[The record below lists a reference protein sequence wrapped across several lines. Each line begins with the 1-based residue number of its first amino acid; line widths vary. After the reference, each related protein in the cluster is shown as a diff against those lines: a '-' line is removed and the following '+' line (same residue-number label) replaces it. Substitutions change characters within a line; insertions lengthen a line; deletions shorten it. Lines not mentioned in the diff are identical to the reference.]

1 MDFSAKTGTPIYAT
15 GDGRISRADNR
26 AVGFGNH
33 VRIDHGFGY
42 VSIYAHMSKI
52 EVRRGNKVKRGDLI
66 GYVGNTGR
74 SVAPHLHYAVGFGNH
89 VRIDHGFGYVS
100 IYAHMSKIEVRRGN
114 KVKRGDLIG
123 YVGNTGRSVAP
134 HLHYEIVKDGR
145 KINPI
150 NFYTG
155 SLTPLEFEKLVNQA
169 SQENQSLD

>member
-1 MDFSAKTGTPIYAT
+1 
-15 GDGRISRADNR
+15 
-26 AVGFGNH
+26 
-33 VRIDHGFGY
+33 
-42 VSIYAHMSKI
+42 
-52 EVRRGNKVKRGDLI
+52 
-66 GYVGNTGR
+66 
-74 SVAPHLHYAVGFGNH
+74 
-89 VRIDHGFGYVS
+89 
-100 IYAHMSKIEVRRGN
+100 MSKIEVRRGN

-155 SLTPLEFEKLVNQA
+155 SLSPLEFEKLVNQA